1 MNLPSP
7 PVPSLLTI
15 PGQIIP
21 YTPEIN
27 HSSLPTQAI
36 PTSTTTTSS
45 IMPPLGFVAA
55 RAGKKI
61 GKGLLHTAVGA
72 AVISGLNQL
81 FGVKQ
86 ETEIIKT
93 EGISEMRLEKNHNM
107 IELNMATGASSVMA
121 IIIMAFVGLCLCGK
135 MRKVLKNRKEEKE
148 KEKKKEEKKKEEEK
162 KEEEE
167 NEFQLEEI

>member
-1 MNLPSP
+1 
-7 PVPSLLTI
+7 
-15 PGQIIP
+15 
-21 YTPEIN
+21 
-27 HSSLPTQAI
+27 
-36 PTSTTTTSS
+36 
-45 IMPPLGFVAA
+45 MPPLGFVAA

-121 IIIMAFVGLCLCGK
+121 IIIMAFMGLCLCGK
-135 MRKVLKNRKEEKE
+135 MRKVMKKRKEE

-167 NEFQLEEI
+167 NEIQLEEI

>member
-1 MNLPSP
+1 
-7 PVPSLLTI
+7 
-15 PGQIIP
+15 
-21 YTPEIN
+21 
-27 HSSLPTQAI
+27 
-36 PTSTTTTSS
+36 
-45 IMPPLGFVAA
+45 MPPLGFVAA
-55 RAGKKI
+55 QAGKKI

-107 IELNMATGASSVMA
+107 IELNMATGASSVIA

-135 MRKVLKNRKEEKE
+135 MRKVLNKRKEE

-167 NEFQLEEI
+167 NVIQLEEI

>member
-1 MNLPSP
+1 
-7 PVPSLLTI
+7 
-15 PGQIIP
+15 
-21 YTPEIN
+21 
-27 HSSLPTQAI
+27 
-36 PTSTTTTSS
+36 
-45 IMPPLGFVAA
+45 MPPLGFVAA
-55 RAGKKI
+55 RAGKKL

-107 IELNMATGASSVMA
+107 IELNMATGASSVIA
-121 IIIMAFVGLCLCGK
+121 IIIMAVVGLCLCGK
-135 MRKVLKNRKEEKE
+135 MRKVLNKRKEE

-167 NEFQLEEI
+167 NEIQLEEI

>member
-1 MNLPSP
+1 
-7 PVPSLLTI
+7 
-15 PGQIIP
+15 
-21 YTPEIN
+21 
-27 HSSLPTQAI
+27 
-36 PTSTTTTSS
+36 
-45 IMPPLGFVAA
+45 MPPLGFVAA
-55 RAGKKI
+55 QAGKKI

-86 ETEIIKT
+86 DSEIIKT

-135 MRKVLKNRKEEKE
+135 MRKILEKRKEE
-148 KEKKKEEKKKEEEK
+148 KEKKKEEMKKKEEK

-167 NEFQLEEI
+167 NEIQLEEI